1 MSCENKTESGKV
13 FVKGKAA
20 GKYTCDKV
28 AIKTTFYC
36 ANSSAAKATETMMS
50 QCEKFLQCLA
60 EYGVDISTIQ
70 LQKDNLDQ
78 PGYRNEDKSKASRTL
93 KFDCDATATINNL
106 ILRIIQI
113 EHLDAEISTD
123 YYLSNEDELRKK
135 LRSEAMADSRE
146 NAELLAQAAN
156 KTIVGV
162 DTIDMCNNPS
172 RVSHVKSITVDDSA
186 DDILCLFSKKLSMPT
201 RDIEET
207 VEVTW
212 LLS

>member
-1 MSCENKTESGKV
+1 MSHETNTESGRV
-13 FVKGKAA
+13 FVKGKAT

-28 AIKTTFYC
+28 AIKITFYC
-36 ANSSAAKATETMMS
+36 ANTSAAKATETMMS
-50 QCEKFLQCLA
+50 QCEKFLQRLA
-60 EYGVDISTIQ
+60 EHGVDISTIQ
-70 LQKDNLDQ
+70 LQKDSIDQ

-93 KFDCDATATINNL
+93 NFDCDATATINNL
-106 ILRIIQI
+106 ILKIIQD

-123 YYLSNEDELRKK
+123 YYLSNEDELRRK
-135 LRSEAMADSRE
+135 LRSEAMADSKE

-162 DTIDMCNNPS
+162 DTIDMSNHPS
-172 RVSHVKSITVDDSA
+172 RVSLAKSITIDDKI
-186 DDILCLFSKKLSMPT
+186 DCMFCLFSKKLSMPT

-212 LLS
+212 LLG

>member
-1 MSCENKTESGKV
+1 MSCDNKNESGRV
-13 FVKGKAA
+13 YVKGKAA

-28 AIKTTFYC
+28 AIKVIFYC
-36 ANSSAAKATETMMS
+36 TNASAAKAAETMMS
-50 QCEKFLQCLA
+50 QCEKFLQRLS
-60 EYGVDISTIQ
+60 EHGVDIATIR
-70 LQKDNLDQ
+70 LQDDSIDQ
-78 PGYRNEDKSKASRTL
+78 PSYRHEDKTKASRTL

-106 ILRIIQI
+106 ILKVIQD
-113 EHLDAEISTD
+113 EHLDADISTD
-123 YYLSNEDELRKK
+123 YYLSNEDELRRK

-162 DTIDMCNNPS
+162 DAIDMCNNPS

>member
-1 MSCENKTESGKV
+1 
-13 FVKGKAA
+13 
-20 GKYTCDKV
+20 
-28 AIKTTFYC
+28 
-36 ANSSAAKATETMMS
+36 MMS
-50 QCEKFLQCLA
+50 QCEKFLQRLA
-60 EYGVDISTIQ
+60 EHGVDISTIQ
-70 LQKDNLDQ
+70 LQKDSLDQ

-106 ILRIIQI
+106 ILKIVQD

-123 YYLSNEDELRKK
+123 YYLSNEDELRRK

-156 KTIVGV
+156 KAIIGV
-162 DTIDMCNNPS
+162 DTIDMSNHPS
-172 RVSHVKSITVDDSA
+172 RVSRAKSITA
-186 DDILCLFSKKLSMPT
+186 DDKIDCMFCLFSKNLSMPT

-212 LLS
+212 LLG

>member
-1 MSCENKTESGKV
+1 M
-13 FVKGKAA
+13 
-20 GKYTCDKV
+20 
-28 AIKTTFYC
+28 
-36 ANSSAAKATETMMS
+36 
-50 QCEKFLQCLA
+50 
-60 EYGVDISTIQ
+60 
-70 LQKDNLDQ
+70 
-78 PGYRNEDKSKASRTL
+78 RR
-93 KFDCDATATINNL
+93 
-106 ILRIIQI
+106 
-113 EHLDAEISTD
+113 
-123 YYLSNEDELRKK
+123 K

-162 DTIDMCNNPS
+162 DAIDMCNNSS

-212 LLS
+212 LLG